1 MLREDFLK
9 LLSKFEEQNLSF
21 LGMTGLQDSFDPL
34 MTQTLELIKSKGLLP
49 WVLTANELEQTYN
62 NCVKT

>member
-21 LGMTGLQDSFDPL
+21 IGMIGLQDSFDPL
-34 MTQTLELIKSKGLLP
+34 MT
-49 WVLTANELEQTYN
+49 
-62 NCVKT
+62 

>member
-9 LLSKFEEQNLSF
+9 LLSKFEEKNLF
-21 LGMTGLQDSFDPL
+21 FIGMTGLQDSFDPL
-34 MTQTLELIKSKGLLP
+34 MTQTIESIKSKGLLP
-49 WVLTANELEQTYN
+49 WVLTANELEQTYS